1 MIAGLWLCPRNKPTV
16 IPVEESSF
24 CHPRVLKQMKSDFKS
39 MLSVYLNSDAFLQ
52 KEFFLQQFCIWIL
65 RVFVEAVGRK
75 CLTGGVHRTG
85 FCFMTTRHTSWIHSF
100 FQCLTKKKNCWCYL
114 AFVLLHPSLHG
125 LFWFSKIEAWLKG
138 WRFKDI
144 MKSKLNR
151 RQHWSASQN
160 RSFKGCFQLW
170 ESHWVMCLNLEG
182 DPFEWDSTKL

>member
-75 CLTGGVHRTG
+75 CLTIGVHRPG
-85 FCFMTTRHTSWIHSF
+85 FGIMTMWHATQIHSF
-100 FQCLTKKKNCWCYL
+100 FQCLTKKWWWWYQ
-114 AFVLLHPSLHG
+114 ASIHLHPSLHG
-125 LFWFSKIEAWLKG
+125 LFWFSKIEETVKG
-138 WRFKDI
+138 
-144 MKSKLNR
+144 MKIQGYPEDK
-151 RQHWSASQN
+151 AESQAALECIAKQKFQ
-160 RSFKGCFQLW
+160 RCFQL
-170 ESHWVMCLNLEG
+170 
-182 DPFEWDSTKL
+182 